1 MRMDANASSGMLGR
15 KRCRPACSP
24 HQLMG
29 AGGQVFRTRNIRLK
43 TSRTLFGDV
52 TNTLSRHRILI
63 AKDDRKSYM
72 PHRNALDCPY
82 VLSLVLQWLDTRA
95 LCTLLSCNRRLKEKL
110 DSMKNLWQ
118 KIRISDVGIRL
129 SQLNE
134 LFMRT
139 SLRQPLLMM
148 SLRDTRIMLDDEI
161 PYEIA
166 PKLLRLKSIRI
177 ETCNRASLLLREMLP
192 CSVGLKHLEI
202 LDCPS
207 VCVNSISSVI
217 SSYSGKIKTLKI
229 AGCGGRPLDQ
239 DEARVLVDCCPDI
252 EQLSMMD
259 FVVND
264 RSAAVLLQL
273 KNLVHLDL
281 TDNEDISGKFLV
293 GTESKSIKSLVLR
306 DCTELNVR
314 GHLDEFVRRL
324 IEGSFPNLSSI
335 DTSCQWADHGESM
348 LKNQAL
354 KRQLALARPEIVWC
368 EDHLKHPPLF

>member
-1 MRMDANASSGMLGR
+1 MERISSLVKEEIVFTCRNGTEERYRAPRERLGRRAGHARRIFDRVRCHWELGAKAEFGQINWNKSQPHAQIAAMRMDANASSGMLGR

-252 EQLSMMD
+252 EQVSNQSL
-259 FVVND
+259 
-264 RSAAVLLQL
+264 
-273 KNLVHLDL
+273 NLCR
-281 TDNEDISGKFLV
+281 TI
-293 GTESKSIKSLVLR
+293 ES
-306 DCTELNVR
+306 LNC
-314 GHLDEFVRRL
+314 
-324 IEGSFPNLSSI
+324 N
-335 DTSCQWADHGESM
+335 
-348 LKNQAL
+348 
-354 KRQLALARPEIVWC
+354 
-368 EDHLKHPPLF
+368 HPTQ